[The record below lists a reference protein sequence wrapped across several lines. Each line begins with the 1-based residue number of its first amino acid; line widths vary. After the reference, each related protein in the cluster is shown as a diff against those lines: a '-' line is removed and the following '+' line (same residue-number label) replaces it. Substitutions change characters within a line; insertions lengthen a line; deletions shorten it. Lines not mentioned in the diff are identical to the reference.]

1 MPAMTISVLGS
12 SMHRVRYL
20 VEHTGGAGSVSA
32 LLTAADIEAETPA
45 GRPLHNYIG
54 TYVADDAAAVALFE
68 SMTLT
73 VIQSG
78 NPVAITPTEF
88 NHQLRLEIANAID
101 GNTIL
106 DIVYNHSLTF

>member
-1 MPAMTISVLGS
+1 MPAMTLSVLGT
-12 SMHRVRYL
+12 SMHRIRYL
-20 VEHTGGAGSVSA
+20 VEHTGGAGSVSV
-32 LLTAADIEAETPA
+32 LLTAADIVAATPA
-45 GRPLHNYIG
+45 GRPLHDYIG
-54 TYVADDAAAVALFE
+54 AYVANDAAAVALYQ

-106 DIVYNHSLTF
+106 DLVYNHSLTF